1 MAPDVLAVLIGTF
14 ELIALFVLLAM
25 PVLLTVSYVVLIS
38 RFKKSRLD
46 LRMTEASIL
55 SELAQLEAK
64 SASERNEEVSTST
77 RREPGRLGYAL
88 QSE

>member
-46 LRMTEASIL
+46 LRTEEAKIL
-55 SELAQLEAK
+55 SELAQLEAE
-64 SASERNEEVSTST
+64 SASKQASYMASSER
-77 RREPGRLGYAL
+77 
-88 QSE
+88 

>member
-46 LRMTEASIL
+46 LRAEEAKIL
-55 SELAQLEAK
+55 SELAQLEAEY
-64 SASERNEEVSTST
+64 ASGQNEDVSTST
-77 RREPGRLGYAL
+77 RREPGGLSYAL
-88 QSE
+88 QSK

>member
-46 LRMTEASIL
+46 LRTEEAKIL
-55 SELAQLEAK
+55 SELAQLEAGP
-64 SASERNEEVSTST
+64 ASEQNEDVSAPT
-77 RREPGRLGYAL
+77 RREGGGLSYAL